1 MFDQPHRFNNGF
13 KAHPDWAINI
23 IEEVASQSFL
33 AHTTELQR
41 KFGMPVKYFL
51 TVSGVEKPVAAAELG
66 ASYHLL
72 PALLMVNVQRTYNL
86 LFKDSDFPLA
96 LYRVQPEDEMST
108 VLPSIPVIQSSDNF
122 AALLHIINF
131 EIEQLINREL
141 VKQVLPFANVK
152 PYERNYLRITGR
164 LQQIIT
170 ERLTENEIK
179 EIPINLQV
187 LVDDYNKLITN
198 SFEDYSQP
206 LIEPDMVA
214 LTELVAQQ
222 HEDEYIKPIMVEFV
236 ERDKVSIFRQPEFS
250 SALRFE
256 IYKQDEENERER
268 EINMGSSGKKP
279 LFYGL

>member
-1 MFDQPHRFNNGF
+1 
-13 KAHPDWAINI
+13 
-23 IEEVASQSFL
+23 
-33 AHTTELQR
+33 
-41 KFGMPVKYFL
+41 
-51 TVSGVEKPVAAAELG
+51 
-66 ASYHLL
+66 
-72 PALLMVNVQRTYNL
+72 MVNVQRTYNL

-256 IYKQDEENERER
+256 IYKQDEENERQR